1 MQINLNG
8 ESLVLDN
15 SMNIVQL
22 LSELELTGR
31 LAVEVNRQIIPR
43 SLFST
48 YEIESGDNI
57 EIVEAIGG
65 G

>member
-1 MQINLNG
+1 MQITLNG

-15 SMNIVQL
+15 TLNIIQL
-22 LSELELTGR
+22 LSRLELSGCV
-31 LAVEVNRQIIPR
+31 AVEVNRQIIPR
-43 SLFST
+43 SSFAT
-48 YEIESGDNI
+48 YEIQSDDKV

>member
-1 MQINLNG
+1 MNITLNG
-8 ESLVLDN
+8 EPLVLDN
-15 SMNIVQL
+15 SVNIVQL

-31 LAVEVNRQIIPR
+31 LAVEVNQRIIPR
-43 SLFST
+43 SLFLT
-48 YEIESGDNI
+48 YEIKPNDKI